1 MDDLDRELLNVI
13 QNDFPVT
20 GAPFAA
26 LGERLG
32 TTEADALERVGR
44 LKDEHVIR
52 QVSAIFDTR
61 ALGYR
66 SSLVA
71 MAVPKEKLEAAAGL
85 INAHPGVS
93 HNYRRNHEYNLWF
106 TVAVP
111 YTSDLQ
117 AHVDRLHEETGAT
130 STRVLQTLRM
140 FKIGVD
146 LDMVGNRSVTEKTE
160 ATGPDPK
167 YLEAWKRGQAGDPG
181 LSARDI
187 AIIRELQEDIE
198 LVPRPFAA
206 MGERLGMT
214 EDEVLAAAQGF
225 VDRGYMRRFAAVLF
239 HRHAG
244 YTANAMAVWK
254 VPEEKVGEYG
264 PLMASYRNVSHCY
277 QRPVYEDWPYNL
289 FSMIHGRS
297 KESCEEVVQAIAA
310 DTGLTDRAVLYS
322 SKEYKKVRVRY
333 FTDDFYDW
341 ERDHLGIDT
350 RPELAAPASQ

>member
-1 MDDLDRELLNVI
+1 MDELDRELLNVI
-13 QNDFPVT
+13 QNDFPMVS
-20 GAPFAA
+20 APFAE
-26 LGERLG
+26 LGRRLG
-32 TTEADALERVGR
+32 IDETDALARIAR

-71 MAVPKEKLEAAAGL
+71 MAVPKDRLERAAEL

-93 HNYRRNHEYNLWF
+93 HNYRRNHEFNLWF

-117 AHVDRLHEETGAT
+117 AHVDRLHEDAGAT

-146 LDMVGNRSVTEKTE
+146 LDMVGDRSVTEKT
-160 ATGPDPK
+160 AANGPDPK

-181 LSARDI
+181 LSSRDI

-198 LVPRPFAA
+198 LVPAPFAA

-214 EDEVLAAAQGF
+214 EQEVLDAAQGF

-244 YTANAMAVWK
+244 YTANAMAVWV

-264 PLMASYRNVSHCY
+264 PAMAAYRNVSHCY
-277 QRPVYEDWPYNL
+277 QRPIYEDWPYNL

-297 KESCEEVVQAIAA
+297 KEACEEVVQAIAA

-341 ERDHLGIDT
+341 EREHLGVDT
-350 RPELAAPASQ
+350 RPQLTQPA

>member
-1 MDDLDRELLNVI
+1 MDALDRELLNVI

-20 GAPFAA
+20 PAPFAE
-26 LGERLG
+26 LGRRLG
-32 TTEADALERVGR
+32 TDEADVLARIAR
-44 LKDEHVIR
+44 LKGEHVIR

-61 ALGYR
+61 SLGYR

-71 MAVPKEKLEAAAGL
+71 MAVPRDRLEHAAEI

-93 HNYRRNHEYNLWF
+93 HNYRRNHEFNLWF

-111 YTSDLQ
+111 HTSDLQ
-117 AHVDRLHEETGAT
+117 AHVDRLHEETGST

-160 ATGPDPK
+160 TSGPDPK
-167 YLEAWKRGQAGDPG
+167 YLDAWKRGQAGDPG
-181 LSARDI
+181 LTARDI

-198 LVPRPFAA
+198 LVPAPFAA
-206 MGERLGMT
+206 MGDRLGMS
-214 EDEVLAAAQGF
+214 EQEVLEAAQGF
-225 VDRGYMRRFAAVLF
+225 MDRGYMRRFAAVLF

-244 YTANAMAVWK
+244 YTANAMAVWV
-254 VPEEKVGEYG
+254 VPEDKVGEYG
-264 PLMASYRNVSHCY
+264 PAMASYRNVSHCY
-277 QRPVYEDWPYNL
+277 QRPIYEDWPYNL

-297 KESCEEVVQAIAA
+297 KEACEEVVQAIAA

-341 ERDHLGIDT
+341 EREHLGVDT
-350 RPELAAPASQ
+350 RPTLTQPA

>member
-1 MDDLDRELLNVI
+1 MDALDRELLNVI
-13 QNDFPVT
+13 QNDFPVV
-20 GAPFAA
+20 ASPFAE
-26 LGERLG
+26 LGRRLE
-32 TTEADALERVGR
+32 TTEDDVLERVAR
-44 LKDEHVIR
+44 LKQEHVIR

-61 ALGYR
+61 SLGYK

-71 MAVPKEKLEAAAGL
+71 MAVPRERLEAAAEL

-93 HNYRRNHEYNLWF
+93 HNYRRNHEFNLWF

-111 YTSDLQ
+111 HTSDLQ
-117 AHVDRLHEETGAT
+117 AHVDRVHEEAGAT

-146 LDMVGNRSVTEKTE
+146 LDMVGNRSVTEKTDQK
-160 ATGPDPK
+160 GPDPK

-187 AIIRELQEDIE
+187 AIIRELQEDIA
-198 LVPRPFAA
+198 LVPRPFAG
-206 MGERLGMT
+206 MGERLGMS

-244 YTANAMAVWK
+244 YTANAMAVWI

-264 PLMASYRNVSHCY
+264 PAMAQYRNVSHCY
-277 QRPVYEDWPYNL
+277 QRPIYEDWPYNL

-297 KESCEEVVQAIAA
+297 KEACEEVVEAIAA
-310 DTGLTDRAVLYS
+310 DTGLTERAVLYS

-333 FTDDFYDW
+333 FTDDFYAW
-341 ERDHLGIDT
+341 EREHLGVDT
-350 RPELAAPASQ
+350 RPEIAQPA